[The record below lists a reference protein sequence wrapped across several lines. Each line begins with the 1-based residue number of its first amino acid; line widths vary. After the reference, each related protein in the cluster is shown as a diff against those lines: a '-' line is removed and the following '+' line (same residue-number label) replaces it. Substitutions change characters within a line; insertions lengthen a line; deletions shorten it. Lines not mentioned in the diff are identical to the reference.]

1 MGKLF
6 VEAAE
11 SIREASV
18 SYDSAIDAVKQELS
32 EAKAEISALKEQV
45 SHHKIIRFS
54 TRYYTRRKRQS

>member
-1 MGKLF
+1 MLGEQGKLF

-32 EAKAEISALKEQV
+32 EAKLRLVHLK
-45 SHHKIIRFS
+45 SR
-54 TRYYTRRKRQS
+54 